1 MKCGA
6 LTGGNCYSFFLLT
19 ALLLFGL
26 GIMAQSYSSD
36 QKLRLNGYL
45 KTLPSVSRSFDD
57 QSTGW
62 NNIVHNRLNLN
73 WMPHQNWYFEA
84 AFRNRIFWGDEVSNT
99 PGYLEMLEADGGFLD
114 LTMARR
120 ISSNAVFQLSSDRFF
135 VEWRRNNWQIS
146 VGRQRI
152 NWGIN
157 LVSNPNDLF
166 NTYSFFDFDYVERP
180 GADALRVQHHLNG
193 MSRLELAVAPAS
205 HIRNAVAALYYVV
218 NVNGYDLQVLGGYFH
233 DRLALG
239 GGWAGNLGG
248 AGFKGELSWFSDLQK
263 TDSLQPSNVVAAV
276 SVDYLF
282 AGGLYGVFEVL
293 YNGGYNR
300 QPARLVNLNQPLR
313 ADNLSLAEFALTA
326 SLSYPLSPILTANLS
341 AMAMPDQQLYY
352 ALPGISWSLVT
363 NLDMGILLQTFL
375 SGDQNRWG
383 KGGMAA
389 FVDLKWSF

>member
-1 MKCGA
+1 MKKHRI
-6 LTGGNCYSFFLLT
+6 
-19 ALLLFGL
+19 LLLIVL
-26 GIMAQSYSSD
+26 LLAASAPKAQTAYGD
-36 QKLRLNGYL
+36 QKLRMNGYL

-73 WMPHQNWYFEA
+73 WMPNNNWYFEA
-84 AFRNRIFWGDEVSNT
+84 AFRNRIFWGDNVSNT
-99 PGYLEMLEADGGFLD
+99 PDYLEMLEADGGFLD
-114 LTMARR
+114 LTLARR
-120 ISSNAVFQLSSDRFF
+120 ISPNAAFQLSSDRFF
-135 VEWRRNNWQIS
+135 VEWRHSNWQIS
-146 VGRQRI
+146 LGRQRI

-180 GADALRVQHHLNG
+180 GADALRVQHHLSG
-193 MSRLELAVAPAS
+193 MSRLELAVAPAD
-205 HIRNAVAALYYVV
+205 HISNAVAALYYVV
-218 NVNGYDLQVLGGYFH
+218 NVKGYDLQVLGGHFH

-239 GGWAGNLGG
+239 GGCAGNLGG
-248 AGFKGELSWFSDLQK
+248 AGFKGELSWFSDMQK
-263 TDSLQPSNVVAAV
+263 TDSLQPSNMVAAV

-300 QPARLVNLNQPLR
+300 QPAMLVNLNQPLR

-326 SLSYPLSPILTANLS
+326 SLSYPLSPILTANVS

-363 NLDMGILLQTFL
+363 NLDLGILLQTFV
-375 SGDQNRWG
+375 SGDQERWG

-389 FVDLKWSF
+389 FVDLTWSF

>member
-1 MKCGA
+1 MKKHRI
-6 LTGGNCYSFFLLT
+6 
-19 ALLLFGL
+19 LLLIVL
-26 GIMAQSYSSD
+26 LLAATVPKAQTAYGD
-36 QKLRLNGYL
+36 QKLNLNGYL

-73 WMPHQNWYFEA
+73 WMPNNNWYFEA
-84 AFRNRIFWGDEVSNT
+84 AFRNRIFWGDNVSNT
-99 PGYLEMLEADGGFLD
+99 PDYLEMLEADGGFLD
-114 LTMARR
+114 LTLARR
-120 ISSNAVFQLSSDRFF
+120 ISPNAAFQLSSDRFF
-135 VEWRRNNWQIS
+135 VEWRHSNWQIS
-146 VGRQRI
+146 LGRQRI

-180 GADALRVQHHLNG
+180 GADALRVQHHLSG
-193 MSRLELAVAPAS
+193 MSRLELAVAPAD
-205 HIRNAVAALYYVV
+205 HISNAVAALYYVV
-218 NVNGYDLQVLGGYFH
+218 NVKGYDLQVLGGYFH
-233 DRLALG
+233 NRLALG
-239 GGWAGNLGG
+239 GGWAGNLSG
-248 AGFKGELSWFSDLQK
+248 AGFKGEVSWFSDLQK
-263 TDSLQPSNVVAAV
+263 TDSLQSSNMVAAV

-300 QPARLVNLNQPLR
+300 QPAMLVNLNQPLR

-326 SLSYPLSPILTANLS
+326 SLSYPLSPILTANVS

-363 NLDMGILLQTFL
+363 NLDLGILLQTFV
-375 SGDQNRWG
+375 SGDQERWG
-383 KGGMAA
+383 KGGMAG

>member
-1 MKCGA
+1 MNIA
-6 LTGGNCYSFFLLT
+6 RQLLLI
-19 ALLLFGL
+19 LLLFCCQL
-26 GIMAQSYSSD
+26 LMAQRNLQD
-36 QKLRLNGYL
+36 HKLQLNGYL
-45 KTLPSVSRSFDD
+45 KSLPSATWSFDD
-57 QSTGW
+57 DRAVW
-62 NNIVHNRLNLN
+62 NNIIHNRLNLT
-73 WMPHQNWYFEA
+73 WLPHESWSFEA
-84 AFRNRIFWGDEVSNT
+84 SFRNRVFWGATVRDT
-99 PGYLEMLEADGGFLD
+99 PAYLELLEQDAGFMD
-114 LTMARR
+114 LTIAR
-120 ISSNAVFQLSSDRFF
+120 SLSPETAFQFSSDRFY
-135 VEWRRNNWQIS
+135 VEWRHNKWELS
-146 VGRQRI
+146 LGRQRI

-180 GADALRVQHHLNG
+180 GADALRVQHHLSG

-205 HIRNAVAALYYVV
+205 HIRNAVAALYYGV
-218 NVNGYDLQVLGGYFH
+218 NVKGYDLQVLGGYFH
-233 DRLALG
+233 NRLALG

-248 AGFKGELSWFSDLQK
+248 AGFKGEVSWFSDLQK
-263 TDSLQPSNVVAAV
+263 TDSLQPSNMVAAV

-326 SLSYPLSPILTANLS
+326 SLSYPLSPILTANVS

-363 NLDMGILLQTFL
+363 NLDLGILLQTFV
-375 SGDQNRWG
+375 SGDQERWG
-383 KGGMAA
+383 KGGMAGYI
-389 FVDLKWSF
+389 DLKWSF

>member
-1 MKCGA
+1 MKQSRI
-6 LTGGNCYSFFLLT
+6 LLLIVFLLAASALKAQT
-19 ALLLFGL
+19 AYG
-26 GIMAQSYSSD
+26 D

-45 KTLPSVSRSFDD
+45 KTLPSVNRSFDD
-57 QSTGW
+57 QSMGW

-73 WMPHQNWYFEA
+73 WMPHQNWYVEA
-84 AFRNRIFWGDEVSNT
+84 ALRNRIFWGDNVSNT

-120 ISSNAVFQLSSDRFF
+120 ISPSAAFQLSSDRFF
-135 VEWRRNNWQIS
+135 VEWRHSNWQIS
-146 VGRQRI
+146 LGRQRI

-180 GADALRVQHHLNG
+180 GADALRVQHHLSG
-193 MSRLELAVAPAS
+193 MSRLEVAVAPAD
-205 HIRNAVAALYYVV
+205 HISNAVAALYYVL

-239 GGWAGNLGG
+239 GGWAGNLGA
-248 AGFKGELSWFSDLQK
+248 AGFKGEVSWFSDLQE

-293 YNGGYNR
+293 YNGGYKR
-300 QPARLVNLNQPLR
+300 QPAMLVNLNQPLR

-326 SLSYPLSPILTANLS
+326 SLSYPISPILTANVS

-363 NLDMGILLQTFL
+363 NLDLGILLQTFV

-383 KGGMAA
+383 KGGMAV